1 MPTTPLR
8 QIFAQFRSDAK
19 TEREKGN
26 YFEELIRTYLRHEP
40 VYAELYSDVW
50 LLNEVPPKLGI
61 SKQDAGID
69 LVARTRS
76 TNQLHAIQC
85 KFYDEEHRIQK
96 ADIDSFF
103 TASGQKPFTHRVI
116 VSSTNHWG
124 EKAEAALF
132 NQQPPV
138 SVIDL
143 HDLENSQIEWAK
155 YKGKKKPAL
164 KPKYKSKPH
173 QKSAIS
179 AVMSGLKKSDRGKL
193 IMA

>member
-26 YFEELIRTYLRHEP
+26 YFEELIRTYLRYEP